1 MNYMKIS
8 DIYEIFK
15 QYPNIITDSREII
28 PNSIFIALKGDNF
41 DGNKFVDSALKN
53 GAVYA
58 IADDKLLPKNE
69 KIITV
74 NDTLKTLQDLAAY
87 HRKKLGLPVLAITGS
102 NGKTTTKELIY
113 RVLSKKFNVAVT
125 EGNLNNHI
133 GVPKTLLNMKSDNNF
148 AIIEMGTNHFGE
160 IETLCKIA
168 SPDFGLITN
177 IGKAHLEFFG
187 NIDGVAK
194 AKGELFEFLAINKG
208 KIFVNTDIDTISGIA
223 KRYLNEKNIIS
234 YCQQD
239 YGIKI
244 FPADNENPY
253 LKFIFN
259 KTEVC
264 TKLIGKYNIDNALAA
279 IATGKYFDISDADIA
294 DAIASYNPQNNR
306 SQKIETQQ
314 NILYM
319 DAYNA
324 NPASMQASLQNFINQ
339 AAANKMLILGDMRE
353 LGESSE
359 TEHRNIIQMIIES
372 KINDVMLVGDCFAK
386 AAQNTKYICFK
397 NVDECIKYINENK
410 IENRTILIK
419 GSHGIHLEKTEKYL

>member
-1 MNYMKIS
+1 
-8 DIYEIFK
+8 
-15 QYPNIITDSREII
+15 
-28 PNSIFIALKGDNF
+28 
-41 DGNKFVDSALKN
+41 
-53 GAVYA
+53 
-58 IADDKLLPKNE
+58 
-69 KIITV
+69 
-74 NDTLKTLQDLAAY
+74 
-87 HRKKLGLPVLAITGS
+87 
-102 NGKTTTKELIY
+102 
-113 RVLSKKFNVAVT
+113 VAVT

-133 GVPKTLLNMKSDNNF
+133 GVPKTLLNIKSDNNF